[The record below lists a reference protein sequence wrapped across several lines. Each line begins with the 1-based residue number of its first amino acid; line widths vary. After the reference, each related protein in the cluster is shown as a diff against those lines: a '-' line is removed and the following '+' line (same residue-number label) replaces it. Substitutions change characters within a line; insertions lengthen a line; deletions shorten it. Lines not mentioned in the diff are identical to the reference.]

1 MVKSLKRNFITVL
14 LLACVIFSLTLP
26 TLAYDI
32 NTPEEVEP
40 TIYNRTKWIATE
52 VMQPIKDVVE
62 SFTGVY
68 SGIADGLYDAYLE
81 VFKNGGTDHQGNVVS
96 GALPMTDSNGYVW
109 YPMVAST
116 VSPSSSVNT
125 SSEIR
130 TVTKTGN
137 RICFERTSNSTYNE
151 VTLYPAFTV
160 VDAGTYKLFLD
171 FHQRVNF
178 DTTNIQY
185 TGSGTWKSITVYN
198 GFWPTEMIMSGSNM
212 RNDPIKFTGYGDGQP
227 WRSSVLDVSLW
238 AVKISGPTG
247 SPFSGFGGGRTRGG
261 GAGRRYDLI
270 PASKADG
277 VAVGSGV
284 SRDDVLAD
292 YALFD
297 EDTKTVSIPQADG
310 STVNY
315 TANTWVYNYETRT
328 YNITTTNSTTVYIT
342 YGDDKATVTDGDSA
356 PVDYYYTVPVAPD
369 GGGGDDGGDDDGDG
383 GFWDTILGGLADA
396 ILGFFKAV
404 GVVAAA
410 IFEGLV
416 NLLTDAVA
424 SIGQLVALV
433 GSLGAVVGGFFAF
446 LPAEV
451 QAAVSAGLIVV
462 VTFSVI
468 SVIRK

>member
-32 NTPEEVEP
+32 NTPEEVYP
-40 TIYNRTKWIATE
+40 TIYNRTKWIGTE

-68 SGIADGLYDAYLE
+68 TGIADGLYDAYLE
-81 VFKNGGTDHQGNVVS
+81 VFKNGGTDQQGNVFAGVS
-96 GALPMTDSNGYVW
+96 PMADNLGSVW
-109 YPMVAST
+109 YPRKLLKNDYVEKMTNYEPSLIRLDDYT
-116 VSPSSSVNT
+116 VSLLIRYRSSGGGVGVGTYSFNRSLFDDIAPVSGVYYRCFVGSVSSSDINFSGANLNT
-125 SSEIR
+125 LQYWGHLDKGATLHSLHD
-130 TVTKTGN
+130 V
-137 RICFERTSNSTYNE
+137 
-151 VTLYPAFTV
+151 LYPTV
-160 VDAGTYKLFLD
+160 LDSVWHDVSATYRMYYVIVPDAGGE
-171 FHQRVNF
+171 V
-178 DTTNIQY
+178 
-185 TGSGTWKSITVYN
+185 
-198 GFWPTEMIMSGSNM
+198 
-212 RNDPIKFTGYGDGQP
+212 
-227 WRSSVLDVSLW
+227 SV
-238 AVKISGPTG
+238 
-247 SPFSGFGGGRTRGG
+247 FGGGQTRGG
-261 GAGRRYDLI
+261 GAGRRYNLI
-270 PASKADG
+270 PAVKADS
-277 VAVGSGV
+277 VAIGSGV
-284 SRDDVLAD
+284 SRADVLAD

-297 EDTKTVSIPQADG
+297 EGTKLVSIPQTDG

-342 YGDDKATVTDGDSA
+342 YGDDKATVTDGTNP
-356 PVDYYYTVPVAPD
+356 PVDYYYTVPVVPD